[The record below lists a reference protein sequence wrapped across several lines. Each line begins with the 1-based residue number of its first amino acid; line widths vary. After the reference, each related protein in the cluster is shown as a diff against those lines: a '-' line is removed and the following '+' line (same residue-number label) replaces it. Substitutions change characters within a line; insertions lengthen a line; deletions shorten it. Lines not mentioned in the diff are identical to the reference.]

1 MTCAVLAAVDMPPI
15 VRHQR
20 AANNSFEGMAKAVQP
35 RSDSN
40 VSLMLETSRFADELR
55 RWRTLRRW
63 SQMEL
68 AIRAD
73 TTQRHVSFMEQG
85 RSRPGRSMV
94 VRLAESLELSLRERN
109 ALLHDAGFAPLFV
122 ESSFDDAAIRSVRAA
137 LGQIVDAHDP
147 YPAVVVRPYGEMVAM
162 NHSFE
167 VLIDG
172 VAPHLCEPPINV
184 LRMALHPDGL
194 APRVLNLPEWARHII
209 DSLRGHATRSPDPV
223 LDDFIAE
230 LSSYVPPPSIGPDH
244 LGFAVPLRLQCAEG
258 ELRLITTITSF
269 ATAIDVT
276 LSELRIEAFL
286 PADAASADMLRRAS
300 RRAPRRRT

>member
-1 MTCAVLAAVDMPPI
+1 M
-15 VRHQR
+15 
-20 AANNSFEGMAKAVQP
+20 
-35 RSDSN
+35 
-40 VSLMLETSRFADELR
+40 SLMLEPSRFGDELR

-63 SQMEL
+63 SQLEL

-109 ALLHDAGFAPLFV
+109 ALLNAAGFAPLFA
-122 ESSFDDAAIRSVRAA
+122 ESPFDDASIQSVRDA

-167 VLIDG
+167 ILIDG
-172 VAPHLCEPPINV
+172 VAPHLCEPPMNV

-194 APRVLNLPEWARHII
+194 ASRVVNLPEWARHII

-230 LSSYVPPPSIGPDH
+230 LLSYVPAPSVGPDH
-244 LGFAVPLRLQCAEG
+244 LGFAVPLRLQCADG
-258 ELRLITTITSF
+258 ELCLITTITSF

-286 PADAASADMLRRAS
+286 PADAASADILRRSAHG
-300 RRAPRRRT
+300 AGPRR